1 MTKEAKGKLDLKD
14 RDQPEDLG
22 FRVFKLAESHMRRWT
37 GTEGRDPKEW
47 TEQMELF
54 IDPLL
59 PGWQAINVIQEVALR
74 EGYSLAA
81 RIEQLPAKEVKT
93 NTVYRV
99 SDGGREQSFLI
110 CLDKELKAATPKALG
125 LKKDDIFVCRD
136 VALTDELAAN
146 IALQCR
152 LKTI

>member
-1 MTKEAKGKLDLKD
+1 MD
-14 RDQPEDLG
+14 
-22 FRVFKLAESHMRRWT
+22 RRWT
-37 GTEGRDPKEW
+37 RGTEGRDPKEW

-81 RIEQLPAKEVKT
+81 RIEQLPAKEVET

-110 CLDKELKAATPKALG
+110 LSGQGIRRPPRRKPWA
-125 LKKDDIFVCRD
+125 
-136 VALTDELAAN
+136 
-146 IALQCR
+146 
-152 LKTI
+152 